1 MAKKRGGG
9 KKRSAAAAATTD
21 DASTHVSE
29 PAALDEF
36 FVPKGS
42 KAAAAHEEKS
52 AEEGDRVQLRVN
64 EKFASKF
71 QEQKR
76 KEELSRLEKQRRL
89 YGSDGSESESE
100 SETEDEDGEQ
110 LTRALDADIRKTL
123 QLIRKKDPAIYDS
136 SIAFFKPGDDAADS
150 SDRSDSDD
158 DADEAATKTTKRKKQ
173 LKKAKKDAPLYYKD
187 LVRQQVIAG
196 DVDSDDEKA
205 NDDARRVMTYGEEQA
220 KLKEDFLATLKRTTD
235 SDDDEEAK
243 NARSDDEDAEELD
256 GGLFTIR
263 KKSEGER
270 KAEDAEYA
278 AFRSKYGTAL
288 KASDVDPDAF
298 LEHYLSSEGWK
309 DKRDAIPHYDE
320 IVNGDS
326 DNDDDSADELEK
338 AEAFEHKYNFRFE
351 EEGSGV
357 IQTYA
362 RRIEDSMRR
371 EDDARKRKRAERK
384 ERKALE
390 RLKKEEELRRLK
402 NLKQAELESKLAKV
416 ARLMGKQHAPETT
429 AAALKL
435 RPSDLEGAFDPDEY
449 DRRMQEVFDEEY
461 YNDMDDAAGLEKP
474 VWDDEEDE
482 ALFAGLPGDP
492 DDDDELEAVEDKE
505 DEKDDDEP
513 SASNIIEREAPDDA
527 SGSEDE
533 NADEVSEAQAKAM
546 TPAELA
552 RAKQQYLD
560 ELYSLDY
567 EDLIGDLK
575 CRFKYH
581 SVAKNDFGLTVDE
594 IMDADDKELRALVSL
609 KKMAPYVEEEPRVD
623 RKRVKQFKKSLMEA
637 RRAREEKRESKALA
651 AAAAAAADA
660 EKSEAVSGGGK
671 KRKRTKKAKAAA
683 ADTDA
688 GDADRGDAE
697 VTAADAGGEK
707 KQKKHKTK
715 AADDSA
721 DGGGNDTGSTA
732 SSANATKKKQRRS
745 KKKTPADAAAKQK
758 SAALKATGLSSS
770 RLESY
775 KLAKVKAASKK

>member
-1 MAKKRGGG
+1 MAKKRGG
-9 KKRSAAAAATTD
+9 KKDSVAATTMD
-21 DASTHVSE
+21 DAATVSSK
-29 PAALDEF
+29 PAVLDAF

-42 KAAAAHEEKS
+42 KAELVDDGE
-52 AEEGDRVQLRVN
+52 DMQLRVN

-123 QLIRKKDPAIYDS
+123 QLIRKKDPTIYDP
-136 SIAFFKPGDDAADS
+136 SIAFFKPEASDS
-150 SDRSDSDD
+150 SDN
-158 DADEAATKTTKRKKQ
+158 DEPTAEKKTKTK
-173 LKKAKKDAPLYYKD
+173 KKDAPLYYKD

-205 NDDARRVMTYGEEQA
+205 NADSERHVLTYGEEQA
-220 KLKEDFLATLKRTTD
+220 KLKQDFLMTLKRATG
-235 SDDDEEAK
+235 SDNDDNNDEATS
-243 NARSDDEDAEELD
+243 AHDEDEDELD

-263 KKSEGER
+263 KKSDGER
-270 KAEDAEYA
+270 KAEDDEYA
-278 AFRSKYGTAL
+278 AFTSKYGTAL
-288 KASDVDPDAF
+288 KQRGDLDPDAF

-309 DKRDAIPHYDE
+309 DKREAIPHYDD
-320 IVNGDS
+320 IVNNKADE
-326 DNDDDSADELEK
+326 DDDSADELEK
-338 AEAFEHKYNFRFE
+338 AEAFEHQYNFRFE

-357 IQTYA
+357 IHTYA
-362 RRIEDSMRR
+362 RQIEDSMRR

-416 ARLMGKQHAPETT
+416 ARLMGKELGTEVG
-429 AAALKL
+429 AAALTLKL
-435 RPSDLEGAFDPDEY
+435 QASDLEGAFDPDEY

-461 YNDMDDAAGLEKP
+461 YNDGADDAAGLEKP

-482 ALFAGLPGDP
+482 ALFAGLPVDP
-492 DDDDELEAVEDKE
+492 DDDDDEELEAVEDE
-505 DEKDDDEP
+505 DEEVEELL
-513 SASNIIEREAPDDA
+513 ASNIIERTAVLDDGSE
-527 SGSEDE
+527 SGSEEDGT
-533 NADEVSEAQAKAM
+533 VSDTTAKTM

-552 RAKQQYLD
+552 RAKQRYLD

-609 KKMAPYVEEEPRVD
+609 KKMAPYVDEEPRVD
-623 RKRVKQFKKSLMEA
+623 RKRVKQFKKSLAEA
-637 RRAREEKRESKALA
+637 REARAEKRRLKALA
-651 AAAAAAADA
+651 AATAVDADHSEAAAA
-660 EKSEAVSGGGK
+660 SGSGK
-671 KRKRTKKAKAAA
+671 KRKRTKKAKATDAVA
-683 ADTDA
+683 ADLD
-688 GDADRGDAE
+688 GD
-697 VTAADAGGEK
+697 VADAGGEK
-707 KQKKHKTK
+707 KQKKLKPTTE
-715 AADDSA
+715 AVGGDDADAHTSE
-721 DGGGNDTGSTA
+721 
-732 SSANATKKKQRRS
+732 NATKKKQRRS
-745 KKKTPADAAAKQK
+745 KKKSPADAAAKQK

-775 KLAKVKAASKK
+775 KLAKAKAAGKKTKK